1 MSFVLYGFTA
11 LGCLG
16 LYFFFD
22 KRRRGVPLP
31 PAPPGLPFIGHLLRM
46 PSVDSPL
53 AFHEWAKTYGDVMR
67 LEVLGRTMI
76 ILDSHETAVD
86 LLEKRGAIYSDR
98 PELTLYRALGWE
110 PALTFMHYGKQFV
123 KHRALH
129 HSYLNPRRAEE
140 FKVFQCEE
148 GRTLARGL
156 LQSSPDQYER
166 CMRRFATGIITR
178 IVSGHKIADMN
189 DPYLGMSN
197 MVFEAMCKTGV
208 PGNSP
213 LDFFPILR
221 HFPPWFPGASHVGV
235 VREWKPVIRELYEY
249 SVRIVK
255 EQRVRSSNFP
265 FCRRQKRSQELGK
278 AVPSFLQE
286 QLESKDQSGTLDD
299 DVKGAAATMFGAGEV
314 TTWSAV
320 AIFLLAII
328 LHPEYQEKAQKEIDA
343 VIGTQRLPDYGD
355 RESLPMVEAIL
366 QETLRWRT
374 GVPLGVPHRVMED
387 DVYRGMLIPKG
398 AIVFANIRGM
408 ALDESVYSDASS
420 FYPERFLPKPTGRGE
435 PYFNNTVFG
444 FGRRI
449 CTGQH
454 IAENSLWIA
463 MVTILAT
470 CKITNAVDEKG
481 NIIIPDAE
489 LFEGLVNHPKD
500 IRCAISP
507 RSPAAK
513 TLIMDDDE

>member
-1 MSFVLYGFTA
+1 MSFILYGFTA
-11 LGCLG
+11 VGCLG
-16 LYFFFD
+16 LFLFFD

-53 AFHEWAKTYGDVMR
+53 AFHEWARTYGDVMR

-76 ILDSHETAVD
+76 ILDSYETAVD

-98 PELTLYRALGWE
+98 PRLTLYKALGWE
-110 PALTFMHYGKQFV
+110 PALTFMPYGKQFT

-129 HSYLNPRRAEE
+129 HSYLNPRKAEE

-166 CMRRFATGIITR
+166 FATGIITR
-178 IVSGHKIADMN
+178 IVSGHKIADMD
-189 DPYLGMSN
+189 DPYLAMSN

-213 LDFFPILR
+213 LDFFPIRRSALKLEDGDAINLPEVR

-255 EQRVRSSNFP
+255 KQR
-265 FCRRQKRSQELGK
+265 ELGQV
-278 AVPSFLQE
+278 VPSFLQE
-286 QLESKDQSGTLDD
+286 QLESKDQSETADD

-320 AIFLLAII
+320 AIFVLAMI

-355 RESLPMVEAIL
+355 RETLPVVEAIL

-408 ALDESVYSDASS
+408 ALDESVYSDPSS
-420 FYPERFLPKPTGRGE
+420 FYPERFLPKPAGRGE

-463 MVTILAT
+463 MVSILAT
-470 CKITNAVDEKG
+470 CKITNAVDENS

-500 IRCAISP
+500 IRCVIAP
-507 RSPAAK
+507 RSPGAK
-513 TLIMDDDE
+513 ALIMDDED

>member
-1 MSFVLYGFTA
+1 M
-11 LGCLG
+11 
-16 LYFFFD
+16 
-22 KRRRGVPLP
+22 RRRGYPLP
-31 PAPPGLPFIGHLLRM
+31 PAPPGLPLIGHLLRM

-53 AFHEWAKTYGDVMR
+53 VFHEWAKTYGDVMR

-76 ILDSHETAVD
+76 ILDSYQTAVD

-98 PELTLYRALGWE
+98 PRLTLYKALGWD
-110 PALTFMHYGKQFV
+110 PALTFMPYGKQFT

-129 HSYLNPRRAEE
+129 HSYLNPRKAEE

-148 GRTLARGL
+148 ARTLVRGIF
-156 LQSSPDQYER
+156 QSPQDKHER

-178 IVSGHKIADMN
+178 IVAGHKIADMD
-189 DPYLGMSN
+189 DPYLTMSN

-208 PGNSP
+208 PGSSP
-213 LDFFPILR
+213 LDLFPILQ

-235 VREWKPVIRELYEY
+235 VREWRPVIRELYEY

-255 EQRVRSSNFP
+255 KQR
-265 FCRRQKRSQELGK
+265 ELGK
-278 AVPSFLQE
+278 AVPSFVQE
-286 QLESKDQSGTLDD
+286 QLESKDQSGTADD
-299 DVKGAAATMFGAGEV
+299 DVKGVAATMFGAGEV

-320 AIFLLAII
+320 SIFILAMI

-343 VIGTQRLPDYGD
+343 VIGTQRLPDFGD
-355 RESLPMVEAIL
+355 RESLPMVESIV

-408 ALDESVYSDASS
+408 ALDERVYSDPSS
-420 FYPERFLPKPTGRGE
+420 FYPERFLPKPAGRGE
-435 PYFNNTVFG
+435 PYFNTTVFG

-463 MVTILAT
+463 IVSILSS
-470 CKITNAVDEKG
+470 CNISNAVDEKG
-481 NIIIPDAE
+481 NIIIPNDE

-500 IRCAISP
+500 TRCVISP
-507 RSPAAK
+507 RSPGAK
-513 TLIMDDDE
+513 ALIMDEED